1 MKNSGILLSLCFLI
15 VLSSCNKGK
24 IATLEK
30 EVTFKTQQVKELEEQ
45 VAYLKSTNNSQ
56 LDLMSE
62 LSIVSKTGAEN
73 IKKSLESMTQQYG
86 EIQNLNSKIQAKDS
100 LNLALVMNL
109 KRSLSDVNDED
120 VKVEIRGG
128 KVHVSIS
135 DKMLFSSGSA
145 TLNTTAK
152 RVLNKIASVLNDHND
167 LEVMVEG
174 HTDNQPMSNSCILD
188 NWDLSTK
195 RATAVVRTLYE
206 DYYVAPERLIAAG
219 RSEFVPRDDNSNAE
233 GRSVNRRTE
242 IVILPKLD
250 QFFKLMEAPEMPN

>member
-1 MKNSGILLSLCFLI
+1 MKNSGTLLTLCFLI
-15 VLSSCNKGK
+15 VFSSCNKGK
-24 IATLEK
+24 IAELEK

-45 VAYLKSTNNSQ
+45 IAYLKATNNSQ

-86 EIQNLNSKIQAKDS
+86 EIQNLNARIQAKDS

-145 TLNTTAK
+145 TLSPSAK
-152 RVLNKIASVLNDHND
+152 RVLDKIASVLNDHSD

-174 HTDNQPMSNSCILD
+174 HTDNKPMSNSCILD

-206 DYYVAPERLIAAG
+206 EYYVAPERLIAAG
-219 RSEFVPRDDNSNAE
+219 RSEFLPRDDNATSS
-233 GRSVNRRTE
+233 GRAINRRTE

-250 QFFKLMEAPEMPN
+250 QFFKLMETPEMPN